1 MNKPYYVQQIGEGG
15 IKQKPVLAEACHSF
29 EEAAAWAVQNA
40 LPRWTADKTSFLVHG
55 GPPGPG
61 TAFVTYFVGD
71 FREASAAHGG
81 RRNTI
86 AINEEVGQLIISFR
100 APQNSYAAR
109 AVLVVLAENLRP
121 GLVVELSGLGG
132 EVILPTGAPVNR
144 ELYEGIMG
152 YEGQE

>member
-1 MNKPYYVQQIGEGG
+1 MNEPYYMQQIGEDG

-29 EEAAAWAVQNA
+29 DEAAAWAVQSG

-71 FREASAAHGG
+71 LREADAAHDG
-81 RRNTI
+81 RRNSITI
-86 AINEEVGQLIISFR
+86 SDEAGQLILSFR

-109 AVLVVLAENLRP
+109 ALLVTLTENLRP
-121 GLVVELSGLGG
+121 GLVVKLSGNGG
-132 EVILPTGAPVNR
+132 EVILPTGAPVDR
-144 ELYEGIMG
+144 DLYERIMG